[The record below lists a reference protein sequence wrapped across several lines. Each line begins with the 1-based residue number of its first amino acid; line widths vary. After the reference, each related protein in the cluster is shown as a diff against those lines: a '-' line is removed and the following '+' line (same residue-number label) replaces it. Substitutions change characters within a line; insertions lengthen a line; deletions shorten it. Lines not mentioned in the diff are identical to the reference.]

1 MFTNMQKD
9 ERNTKI
15 RQREDKLIKNPAN
28 FYKKRHGKTHKDE
41 KIGNSIHEHNDGVA
55 EMLSQ

>member
-9 ERNTKI
+9 ERKTKI
-15 RQREDKLIKNPAN
+15 RQREDKLKNPAK
-28 FYKKRHGKTHKDE
+28 FYKKRHRKTHKDE
-41 KIGNSIHEHNDGVA
+41 EIDNSIYEHNDGVA